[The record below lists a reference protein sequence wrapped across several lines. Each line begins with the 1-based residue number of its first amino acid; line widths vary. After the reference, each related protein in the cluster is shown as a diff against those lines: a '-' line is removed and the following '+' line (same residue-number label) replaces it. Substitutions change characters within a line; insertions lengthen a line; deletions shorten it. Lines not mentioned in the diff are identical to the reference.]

1 MYALSTTTLTKEIRK
16 QLIENYPSV
25 KFEFVENIDL
35 AETTLPKADILLTY
49 GEDLTA
55 EHIENAQQLKWI
67 MVISAGMDE
76 MPLQVIKEK
85 GIAVTNARGIHQI
98 PMAEY
103 AISML
108 LHVYRQADTFR
119 RNQFARHWDRSI
131 DIQEISNKTMTIVGA
146 GAIGEELARLAKA
159 FQMKTI
165 GVSNSGTD
173 KPYIDKM
180 YQTTNVHEAL
190 QEADFVVSIL
200 PSTEE
205 TYYFYRQAHFK
216 SMKDSAIFL
225 NMGRGNA
232 VQSETIIMA
241 LDQKQIAHAVLDVYE
256 QEPLPDIHPLWDH
269 PKVTM
274 TPHISGK
281 SPDYVP
287 RSIDIFEENLKAYLK
302 DQSLVVNVIDIDRG
316 Y

>member
-1 MYALSTTTLTKEIRK
+1 MYALSTTKLTKEIRE
-16 QLIENYPSV
+16 QLIKNYPSV
-25 KFEFVENIDL
+25 EFEFVESIDQ
-35 AETTLPKADILLTY
+35 AETALSKTDILLTY

-55 EHIENAQQLKWI
+55 AHIEKAEQLKWI

-76 MPLQVIKEK
+76 MPLEVIKEK
-85 GIAVTNARGIHQI
+85 GIQVTNARGIHQI

-119 RNQFARHWDRSI
+119 RNQFAHHWYRGVG
-131 DIQEISNKTMTIVGA
+131 IQEISSKTMTIVGA

-159 FQMKTI
+159 FRMRTI

-173 KPYIDKM
+173 KPYIDEM
-180 YQTTNVHEAL
+180 FQTNNIHEAL
-190 QEADFVVSIL
+190 KEADFVISIL

-232 VQSETIIMA
+232 VQSETLIMA

-256 QEPLPDIHPLWDH
+256 QEPLPNTHPLWDH

-274 TPHISGK
+274 TPHVSGK
-281 SPDYVP
+281 SPDYIP
-287 RSIDIFEENLKAYLK
+287 RSITIFEENLKAYLK
-302 DQSLVVNVIDIDRG
+302 DQSLVVNLIDLDRG